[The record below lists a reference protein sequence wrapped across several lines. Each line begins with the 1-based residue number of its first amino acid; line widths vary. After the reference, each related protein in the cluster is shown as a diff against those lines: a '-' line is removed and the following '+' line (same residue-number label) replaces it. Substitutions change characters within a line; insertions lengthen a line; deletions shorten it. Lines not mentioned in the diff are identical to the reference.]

1 VVGTRRESRERALS
15 LLYEAE
21 CKSVAPADVLADL
34 PVAPD
39 PFAAELVTGVGRHL
53 ERIDALIT
61 RFARDWTIE
70 RMPWIDRNVLR
81 LAIFELV
88 ERTDVPTGAAIS
100 EAVEL
105 ARRYSTEEAARF
117 VNGMLGA
124 IAAEVRP
131 VVTAEAPEPAAPVE
145 DVARPAADKIG

>member
-1 VVGTRRESRERALS
+1 MVGTRRESRERALS

-21 CKSVAPADVLADL
+21 CKSVTPAAVLADL

-39 PFAAELVTGVGRHL
+39 PFAAELVKGVGQHL
-53 ERIDALIT
+53 DRIDELIS

-81 LAIFELV
+81 LGIFELV
-88 ERTDVPTGAAIS
+88 ERADVPTGAAIS

-105 ARRYSTEEAARF
+105 AKRYSTEDAARF

-131 VVTAEAPEPAAPVE
+131 GAEAAGPPE

>member
-1 VVGTRRESRERALS
+1 MTTVGTRRESRERALS

-21 CKSVAPADVLADL
+21 CKSVTPAAVLADL

-39 PFAAELVTGVGRHL
+39 AFASALVTGVGRHL
-53 ERIDALIT
+53 ERIDGLIS
-61 RFARDWTIE
+61 RFARDWTID
-70 RMPWIDRNVLR
+70 RMPWIDRNILR
-81 LAIFELV
+81 LGVFELT
-88 ERTDVPTGAAIS
+88 EREDVPTGAAIS

-105 ARRYSTEEAARF
+105 AKRYSTEDAARF

-131 VVTAEAPEPAAPVE
+131 AAEPAAGVT
-145 DVARPAADKIG
+145 DHVDRPAADKIR